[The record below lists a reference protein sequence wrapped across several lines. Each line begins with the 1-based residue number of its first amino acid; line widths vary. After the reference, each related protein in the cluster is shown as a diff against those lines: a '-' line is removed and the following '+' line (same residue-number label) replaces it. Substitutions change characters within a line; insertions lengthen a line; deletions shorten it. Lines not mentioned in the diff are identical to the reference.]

1 MKKKLLT
8 DFNYW
13 EQDID
18 TIQSNIKIS
27 QKDCHWIKDD
37 YNSIEIKSF
46 LDVPGWIN
54 DAQWIFKEVIENCS
68 DGDRV
73 VEIGTYF
80 GQSACYMGMLIKD
93 SGKDIK
99 FDTYDTFEEL
109 DPSIRAGQQPKQF
122 AEYRLQKGRHTAPMS
137 TIVKSHFKSCGVD
150 DYVNLIICD
159 ATYSYKFYKDN
170 SLMLF
175 YNDAVNNDKEL
186 YELITN
192 FWPKIKQGGM
202 MAGDD
207 INFESVK
214 NAVSRFCKDNNIKYE
229 QTEVSWYIR
238 KK

>member
-186 YELITN
+186 YEEFQKHIDDLI
-192 FWPKIKQGGM
+192 
-202 MAGDD
+202 
-207 INFESVK
+207 
-214 NAVSRFCKDNNIKYE
+214 
-229 QTEVSWYIR
+229 YIR
-238 KK
+238 QRTMETANDAVIVYRQQGAIDVLRKLKLLKETVNGA